1 MVVSVSFFS
10 KAVMTDQKPIYPH
23 SIAPF
28 YQGAAESLIRT
39 DAEHDRT
46 NGFFV
51 ACIARIG
58 GAYDHDQAEQI
69 APEKPVL
76 AKRKPRD
83 GELDDDV
90 AGEVTIKPTR
100 KKKKRKKLT
109 SKFSAL

>member
-1 MVVSVSFFS
+1 M
-10 KAVMTDQKPIYPH
+10 MDQKSIYPH
-23 SIAPF
+23 SITPD
-28 YQGAAESLIRT
+28 AAESLIRT

-51 ACIARIG
+51 ACIVRIG
-58 GAYDHDQAEQI
+58 GAYDYDQAEQI

-90 AGEVTIKPTR
+90 AGEVTITGKPTR
-100 KKKKRKKLT
+100 KKKKRKKFT
-109 SKFSAL
+109 PTFSAL